1 MSDRIADRI
10 RNLLDGMTVSRDPE
24 GRPRIS
30 PDTSDGA
37 ARALALA
44 SAEGWAVRLE
54 GQGSWGLPNPSADLV
69 LSTNALDR
77 IPKISPADL
86 VASVEAGVTLS
97 ALQRRLAESGMWLPW
112 DPPGGPDRS
121 VGGIVASGT
130 AGPLRLAY
138 GAIRDSLLGCTIVTG
153 DGRTIRPGG
162 TVVKNVAGY
171 DLTRLQ
177 AGGFGA
183 FGLIVEVNLRLR
195 ANSGA
200 DRTHLAHGDRD
211 ILTRAGRAL
220 IDGGVEPA
228 SLELLSPALGAH
240 ADWTLAARLIGP
252 EPAIGAQSTAFH
264 SLTTLSWMELDRA
277 QASAF
282 WHQASRG
289 ALGGPVTLRLGT
301 LLDGIDATVD
311 LLEERLD
318 SGLISAG
325 AGTGSVRWTG
335 SATVEALA
343 QLRRIAAERE
353 IPVTVERAPGP
364 LLAAIGHFGAYREG
378 VGRLVAGL
386 RGAFDPQGILQVPTD
401 AEPHDV

>member
-1 MSDRIADRI
+1 MTDRISARI
-10 RNLLDGMTVSRDPE
+10 QSALDGTAVTHDPD

-30 PDTSDGA
+30 PETTDGA
-37 ARALALA
+37 ATALALA
-44 SAEGWAVRLE
+44 SAEAWAVRLE
-54 GQGSWGLPNPSADLV
+54 GQGSWGYPSPTADLV
-69 LSTNALDR
+69 VSSSALDR
-77 IPKISPADL
+77 ITKVSPADL
-86 VASVEAGVTLS
+86 VVTVEAGVTLA
-97 ALQRRLAESGMWLPW
+97 ALQRKLAESGMWLPW

-121 VGGIVASGT
+121 IGGIVASGT
-130 AGPLRLAY
+130 AGPLRLGY
-138 GAIRDSLLGCTIVTG
+138 GAVRDSLLGCTVVTG
-153 DGRTIRPGG
+153 DGRTIHPGG

-183 FGLIVEVNLRLR
+183 FGFITEVHLRLR
-195 ANSGA
+195 AHPGA

-211 ILTRAGRAL
+211 GLTRAGRAL
-220 IDGGVEPA
+220 IEGGVEPA
-228 SLELLSPALGAH
+228 SLEVFSPALGAH

-252 EPAIGAQSTAFH
+252 EPAIGAQSAALH
-264 SLTTLSWMELDRA
+264 SLTTLSWMELDRP

-301 LLDGIDATVD
+301 LLDGIDATLD

-335 SATVEALA
+335 TATAEAMA
-343 QLRRIAAERE
+343 RVRRIAAERE
-353 IPVTVERAPGP
+353 VPVTVERAPAS
-364 LLAAIGHFGAYREG
+364 LLAAVGHFGAYREG

-386 RGAFDPQGILQVPTD
+386 RGAFDPQGVLQVPTD
-401 AEPHDV
+401 AEPHDA